1 MVVYKPFGFDFLQ
14 SQNLKLLFLYISMAK
29 ERVMIFID
37 GSNLYYS
44 LKDLKIKKVDFKKM
58 LASLTKNK
66 LLVSTFYYN
75 ASLNRGIDEAKYWE
89 QQKFFDV
96 LRKIPDFKV
105 VLCRMRKHKKDGE
118 FFFDVKGDD
127 VHLAVD
133 LVSGAY
139 ENLYDTAIILSG
151 DEDFVP
157 AIQKVQKLGKKVI
170 NAYFKSTSSNYLKH
184 ICDESIFMDKITKEI
199 K

>member
-1 MVVYKPFGFDFLQ
+1 MT
-14 SQNLKLLFLYISMAK
+14 K
-29 ERVMIFID
+29 ERVAIFID

-44 LKDLKIKKVDFKKM
+44 LKDLGIKKADFKKM
-58 LASLTKNK
+58 LGSLTKDK
-66 LLVSTFYYN
+66 LLISTFYYN
-75 ASLNRGIDEAKYWE
+75 ASLNRGIDEGKYWE

-105 VLCRMRKHKKDGE
+105 ILCRMRKHKKDGK
-118 FFFDVKGDD
+118 FIFDVKGDD
-127 VHLAVD
+127 VYLAVD

-139 ENLYDTAIILSG
+139 ENLYDTAIIISG

-157 AIQKVQKLGKKVI
+157 AIQKAQKLGKKVV

-184 ICDESIFMDKITKEI
+184 ICDKSICIDKIISEI

>member
-1 MVVYKPFGFDFLQ
+1 
-14 SQNLKLLFLYISMAK
+14 MAK
-29 ERVMIFID
+29 ERVAVFID

-44 LKDLKIKKVDFKKM
+44 FKKIG
-58 LASLTKNK
+58 LDGIDFQKLIRLLTKNN
-66 LLVSTFYYN
+66 LLISTFYYN
-75 ASLNRGIDEAKYWE
+75 ASLNRGVNEGKYWK
-89 QQKFFDV
+89 QQKFFDE

-105 VLCRMRKHKKDGE
+105 ILCKLRKHKRLNGDYE
-118 FFFDVKGDD
+118 FDVKGDD

-139 ENLYDTAIILSG
+139 ENLYDTAIIVSG

-157 AIQKVQKLGKKVI
+157 AIRKVQKLGKKVI
-170 NAYFKSTSSNYLKH
+170 NAYFKSSSSASLKKT
-184 ICDESIFMDKITKEI
+184 CDDCIYMNKIAKSLNLE

>member
-1 MVVYKPFGFDFLQ
+1 MQ
-14 SQNLKLLFLYISMAK
+14 K

-44 LKDLKIKKVDFKKM
+44 LKNLGIDKIDFEKLLTILKKD
-58 LASLTKNK
+58 K

-75 ASLNRGIDEAKYWE
+75 APLNINIKPKTYWG
-89 QQKFFDV
+89 QQKFFDE
-96 LRKIPDFKV
+96 LRKIPDFNV
-105 VLCRMRKHKKDGE
+105 VLCRLRKHKRKDGNYV
-118 FFFDVKGDD
+118 FDVKGDD

-139 ENLYDTAIILSG
+139 ENIYDTAIIVSG

-157 AIQKVQKLGKKVI
+157 AIKKAQKLGKKII
-170 NAYFKSTSSNYLKH
+170 NAYFKSSSSASLKKTCNDF
-184 ICDESIFMDKITKEI
+184 IYMNELI
-199 K
+199 KSL